1 VQIVSPVAKGANI
14 ALQRELPDLTGV
26 VFGVDWDSG
35 GERVLDD
42 NLTLLT
48 LLVGANG
55 QALSPQH
62 VVYFN
67 QLVSADLST
76 AQLEQALGNDD
87 VQVEVELTGVPDE
100 VAKVVFVLY
109 LSEGSG
115 SSRHMGQ
122 LRSLTVRLLNLDG
135 GASITSS
142 VDLAEGLSSESALK
156 LAELYRHS
164 GQWKLR
170 VLGMGYSAGL
180 AGVAKEFGVPL

>member
-1 VQIVSPVAKGANI
+1 MSPMAKGANI

-48 LLVGANG
+48 VLVGANG

-87 VQVEVELTGVPDE
+87 AQVEVELSGVPDE

-115 SSRHMGQ
+115 SSRSIGQ
-122 LRSLTVRLLNLDG
+122 LRSLVVRLLNLDG
-135 GASITSS
+135 GASIISS
-142 VDLAEGLSSESALK
+142 VDLAEDLSGESALK

-170 VLGMGYSAGL
+170 VLGMGYSSGL
-180 AGVAKEFGVPL
+180 AGAAKEFGVPL

>member
-1 VQIVSPVAKGANI
+1 MSPMAKGANI

-26 VFGVDWDSG
+26 VFGIDWDTG

-55 QALSPQH
+55 QALSPEH
-62 VVYFN
+62 VVHFN

-76 AQLEQALGNDD
+76 AQLEQALGGDD
-87 VQVEVELTGVPDE
+87 EQVEVELDQVPDD

-115 SSRHMGQ
+115 SSRSLGQ
-122 LRSLTVRLLNLDG
+122 LKRLVVRLLNLDG
-135 GASITSS
+135 GASIISS
-142 VDLAEGLSSESALK
+142 VDLADGLSSESALK

-170 VLGMGYSAGL
+170 VLGSGYSSGL
-180 AGVAKEFGVPL
+180 AGVAKEYGVPL

>member
-1 VQIVSPVAKGANI
+1 MAKGANI
-14 ALQRELPDLTGV
+14 TLQRELPDLKGV

-42 NLTLLT
+42 NLALLT
-48 LLVGANG
+48 VLLGPNG
-55 QALSPQH
+55 QALSPEH

-76 AQLEQALGNDD
+76 AQLEQALGGDD
-87 VQVEVELTGVPDE
+87 EQVEVELTGVPDE
-100 VAKVVFVLY
+100 VARVVFVLY

-115 SSRHMGQ
+115 SSRTLGQ
-122 LRSLTVRLLNLDG
+122 LRRLVIRLLNLDG
-135 GASITSS
+135 GASIVSS
-142 VDLAEGLSSESALK
+142 VDLAEGLTSETALK

-170 VLGMGYSAGL
+170 VLGMGYSSGL
-180 AGVAKEFGVPL
+180 AGAAKEFGVPL